1 MLTTRI
7 IGSSGQQLKV
17 NGEGEI
23 GVVVHTH
30 PPIKES
36 RVSLPFRDYFKNA
49 GSNDMKVSGTLAAPV
64 EFSIDA
70 DANFDY
76 YIKTLSVKLADAGA
90 TFDDFG
96 NLSGALTNG
105 VEFYWQSVTLGKLV
119 IHDGIKD
126 NLEFYRLS
134 TNQVA
139 NNSIIDLSGGGAD
152 AVVVSVDLVSLF
164 GNPWGVRLQKD
175 TTDKLVFSVR
185 DNVSGVDEFNIIG
198 YGTKV

>member
-7 IGSSGQQLKV
+7 IGNSGQQLKV

-49 GSNDMKVSGTLAAPV
+49 GSNDMKASGTAENPV

-96 NLSGALTNG
+96 NLGGALTNG
-105 VEFYWQSVTLGKLV
+105 VEFYWQSQRLGKLV

-139 NNSIIDLSGGGAD
+139 DNSIIDLSGGGAD
-152 AVVVSVDLVSLF
+152 AVVVSVDLASLF
-164 GNPWGVRLQKD
+164 GNPWGVRLERG
-175 TTDKLVFSVR
+175 TTDKLVFGVS
-185 DNVSGVDEFNIIG
+185 DDLSGVDEFNIIG